1 MLFECKRFPSHSLS
15 FLCHF
20 LMSILSLSSFFYSLS
35 PFLFSSFFLLFPY
48 RSSFYA
54 FYSSI
59 LMVHLSFF
67 LCLKLHWAPL
77 PSWFSITAKRGAFI
91 MVFQHWTP
99 ETLAKWAL
107 EKCKNENDRSNECS
121 ILLTNFSSVKRSTQ
135 VVHISFINVAQWN
148 ALKNPSAYVLVF
160 LMELSLGHTCS

>member
-1 MLFECKRFPSHSLS
+1 MQKSPLSLAVFSVSLS
-15 FLCHF
+15 YVYLK
-20 LMSILSLSSFFYSLS
+20 SFFFFSTLF
-35 PFLFSSFFLLFPY
+35 PLFSFLL
-48 RSSFYA
+48 SFCCSRIVHLCVYA

-107 EKCKNENDRSNECS
+107 EKCKNENDRSNERS

>member
-1 MLFECKRFPSHSLS
+1 MQKIPLSLAVFSVSLS
-15 FLCHF
+15 YVYLK
-20 LMSILSLSSFFYSLS
+20 SFFFFSTLF
-35 PFLFSSFFLLFPY
+35 PLFSFLL
-48 RSSFYA
+48 SFCCSRIDHLCVYA

-67 LCLKLHWAPL
+67 LCLKLHWTPL

-107 EKCKNENDRSNECS
+107 EKCKNENDRSNERS

-148 ALKNPSAYVLVF
+148 ALKNPFAYVLVF
-160 LMELSLGHTCS
+160 